1 MLIKL
6 QKQNCAVNSSCQ
18 LVVCHVLFMNNIVL
32 ICFSAESDFV
42 SHVLYLPSLVIIC
55 CIIYLGLGTAVR
67 GASSRKNAGDTNDY
81 FN

>member
-32 ICFSAESDFV
+32 ICFAAESEFV
-42 SHVLYLPSLVIIC
+42 SHVLYLPSLVIVC
-55 CIIYLGLGTAVR
+55 
-67 GASSRKNAGDTNDY
+67 
-81 FN
+81 